1 MRSYVGIGKGNV
13 KDAVRD
19 AVNGIG
25 NPSAIIFL
33 SSFSQIR
40 ETAEILAQK
49 FQGIPCIGT
58 LGILWLCW
66 VYTMMPKQNVVL

>member
-33 SSFSQIR
+33 SSF
-40 ETAEILAQK
+40 LK
-49 FQGIPCIGT
+49 
-58 LGILWLCW
+58 
-66 VYTMMPKQNVVL
+66 

>member
-49 FQGIPCIGT
+49 FQGIH
-58 LGILWLCW
+58 
-66 VYTMMPKQNVVL
+66 